1 LPPPKA
7 AEAATAAAPAPTARD
22 TGEEEKLQSLI
33 LYVGF
38 GLVTASILCIGALGF
53 TLQFGI
59 RNLFNLAFGAT
70 MTAAAFV
77 AYVCNAAGLNIWV
90 SLVLGSLSA
99 SLLSFLLNRGLYVP
113 FRRRASSMFT
123 MIMVTLG
130 AGIIIQYVIE
140 AIWGADDFSYNMAAG
155 RSVHLA
161 GMLLTTTQLIVIAI
175 AAAAA
180 VGLHLL
186 LRYTRLGKAMRA
198 VAVNDRL
205 ARNCGI
211 PVRLVVDA
219 TWLLSGALCGLA
231 GIVLVMDVQV
241 LNSGSGDDFLILIV
255 AATVLGGIGSA
266 YGAMAGSL
274 IIGVVAEVAAG
285 FINPEFKDISAF
297 IILAA
302 VLLLRPTGVIS
313 SIASAKELAR

>member
-1 LPPPKA
+1 M
-7 AEAATAAAPAPTARD
+7 
-22 TGEEEKLQSLI
+22 QSLA
-33 LYVGF
+33 LYIGF
-38 GLVTASILCIGALGF
+38 GLVTASILCIGAVSF

-59 RNLFNLAFGAT
+59 SNLFNLAFGAT

-90 SLVLGSLSA
+90 SLVLGSLAA
-99 SLLSFLLNRGLYVP
+99 SLLSFLLNRGIYRP
-113 FRRRASSMFT
+113 FKRRATSRFT

-130 AGIIIQYVIE
+130 VGIIIQYGIE
-140 AIWGADDFSYNMAAG
+140 AIWGADNFSYNVLAG
-155 RSVHLA
+155 RSVHVA
-161 GMLLTTTQLIVIAI
+161 GMLFTTTQLTVIAI
-175 AAAAA
+175 AAVTAAA
-180 VGLHLL
+180 VHIL

-198 VAVNDRL
+198 VAVNERL

-211 PVRLVVDA
+211 PVKAVVDS

-231 GIVLVMDVQV
+231 GVVLVMDVQV
-241 LNSGSGDDFLILIV
+241 LNSNSGDAFFILII

-266 YGAMAGSL
+266 SGAIVGSI
-274 IIGVVAEVAAG
+274 IIGVVAEIAAG

-313 SIASAKELAR
+313 SIASAKEVAR

>member
-1 LPPPKA
+1 M
-7 AEAATAAAPAPTARD
+7 
-22 TGEEEKLQSLI
+22 QSLA
-33 LYVGF
+33 LYIGF
-38 GLVTASILCIGALGF
+38 GLVTASILCIGAVSF

-59 RNLFNLAFGAT
+59 SNLFNLAFGAT

-90 SLVLGSLSA
+90 SLVCGSLAA
-99 SLLSFLLNRGLYVP
+99 SLLSFLLNRGIFVP
-113 FRRRASSMFT
+113 FKSRATSMFT

-130 AGIIIQYVIE
+130 VGIIIQYGIE
-140 AIWGADDFSYNMAAG
+140 AIWGGDNFSYTMAAG
-155 RSVHLA
+155 RPVHVA
-161 GMLLTTTQLIVIAI
+161 GMLFTTTQLTVIAI
-175 AAAAA
+175 AAVAAA
-180 VGLHLL
+180 GVHVL

-198 VAVNDRL
+198 VAVNERL

-211 PVRLVVDA
+211 PVKVVIDG
-219 TWLLSGALCGLA
+219 TWLLSGALCGLT
-231 GIVLVMDVQV
+231 GVVLVMDVQV

-266 YGAMAGSL
+266 YGAMMGAL
-274 IIGVVAEVAAG
+274 IIGVVAELAAG
-285 FINPEFKDISAF
+285 FINPQFKDISAF

-313 SIASAKELAR
+313 SIASAKEMAR

>member
-1 LPPPKA
+1 M
-7 AEAATAAAPAPTARD
+7 
-22 TGEEEKLQSLI
+22 QSLA
-33 LYVGF
+33 LYAGF
-38 GLVTASILCIGALGF
+38 GLVTASILAIGAVSF

-59 RNLFNLAFGAT
+59 SNLFNLAFGAT

-90 SLVLGSLSA
+90 SLVLGSLA
-99 SLLSFLLNRGLYVP
+99 GSLLSFGLNRGIYRP
-113 FRRRASSMFT
+113 FRRRATSRFT

-130 AGIIIQYVIE
+130 VGIIIQYGIE
-140 AIWGADDFSYNMAAG
+140 AIWGPDNFSYSMATG
-155 RSVHLA
+155 RAVHVA
-161 GMLLTTTQLIVIAI
+161 GMLFTTTQLTVIAI
-175 AAAAA
+175 AAVAVAAMS
-180 VGLHLL
+180 VL

-198 VAVNDRL
+198 VAVNERL

-211 PVRLVVDA
+211 PVQAVVDT

-231 GIVLVMDVQV
+231 GVVLVMDVQV
-241 LNSGSGDDFLILIV
+241 LNSGSGDEFLILVV

-266 YGAMAGSL
+266 YGAMVGSL
-274 IIGVVAEVAAG
+274 IIGVVAELAAG

-313 SIASAKELAR
+313 SIASAKEMAR

>member
-1 LPPPKA
+1 M
-7 AEAATAAAPAPTARD
+7 
-22 TGEEEKLQSLI
+22 QSLA
-33 LYVGF
+33 LYTGF
-38 GLVTASILCIGALGF
+38 GLVTASILCLGAVSF

-59 RNLFNLAFGAT
+59 SNLFNLAFGAT

-99 SLLSFLLNRGLYVP
+99 SLLSFLLNRGIYIP
-113 FRRRASSMFT
+113 FRRRATSMFT

-130 AGIIIQYVIE
+130 VGIIIQYAIE
-140 AIWGADDFSYNMAAG
+140 AIWGADNRSYNMVTG
-155 RSVHLA
+155 RSVHIA
-161 GMLLTTTQLIVIAI
+161 GMLFTTTQLTVIAI
-175 AAAAA
+175 AALAAA
-180 VGLHLL
+180 GVHVL

-198 VAVNDRL
+198 VAVNERL

-211 PVRLVVDA
+211 PVKAVVDS

-231 GIVLVMDVQV
+231 GVVLVMDVQV
-241 LNSGSGDDFLILIV
+241 LNSGSGDDLLILIV

-266 YGAMAGSL
+266 YGAMVGSL
-274 IIGVVAEVAAG
+274 IIGVVAELSAG
-285 FINPEFKDISAF
+285 YFNPQFKDISAF
-297 IILAA
+297 VILAA

-313 SIASAKELAR
+313 SIASAKEMAR

>member
-1 LPPPKA
+1 M
-7 AEAATAAAPAPTARD
+7 
-22 TGEEEKLQSLI
+22 QSLA
-33 LYVGF
+33 LYIGF
-38 GLVTASILCIGALGF
+38 GLVTASILCIGAVSF

-59 RNLFNLAFGAT
+59 SNLFNLAFGAT

-77 AYVCNAAGLNIWV
+77 AYVCNAAGLSIWI
-90 SLVLGSLSA
+90 SLVLGSLAA
-99 SLLSFLLNRGLYVP
+99 SVLSFLLNRGIYLP
-113 FRRRASSMFT
+113 FKVRATSRFT

-130 AGIIIQYVIE
+130 VGIILQYGIE
-140 AIWGADDFSYNMAAG
+140 AIWGGDNRSYNVLAG
-155 RSVHLA
+155 RSVHVA
-161 GMLLTTTQLIVIAI
+161 GMLFTTTQLTVIAI
-175 AAAAA
+175 AAVTAAA
-180 VGLHLL
+180 VHIL

-198 VAVNDRL
+198 VAVNERL

-211 PVRLVVDA
+211 PVKAVVDS

-231 GIVLVMDVQV
+231 GVVLVLDVQV
-241 LNSGSGDDFLILIV
+241 LNSSTGDAFFILII

-266 YGAMAGSL
+266 SGAIVGSI
-274 IIGVVAEVAAG
+274 IIGVVAEIAAG

-313 SIASAKELAR
+313 SIASAKEVAR

>member
-1 LPPPKA
+1 M
-7 AEAATAAAPAPTARD
+7 
-22 TGEEEKLQSLI
+22 QSLA
-33 LYVGF
+33 LYIGF
-38 GLVTASILCIGALGF
+38 GLVTASILCIGAVSF

-59 RNLFNLAFGAT
+59 SNLFNLAFGAT

-90 SLVLGSLSA
+90 SLVLGSLAA
-99 SLLSFLLNRGLYVP
+99 SLLSFLLNRGIYRP
-113 FRRRASSMFT
+113 FKRRATSRFT

-130 AGIIIQYVIE
+130 VGIIIQYGIE
-140 AIWGADDFSYNMAAG
+140 AIWGADNFSYNVLAG
-155 RSVHLA
+155 RSVHVA
-161 GMLLTTTQLIVIAI
+161 GMLFTTTQLTVIAI
-175 AAAAA
+175 AAVAAAA
-180 VGLHLL
+180 VHIL

-198 VAVNDRL
+198 VAVNERL

-211 PVRLVVDA
+211 PVKAVVDS

-231 GIVLVMDVQV
+231 GVVLVMDVQV
-241 LNSGSGDDFLILIV
+241 LNSNSGDAFFILII

-266 YGAMAGSL
+266 SGAIVGSI
-274 IIGVVAEVAAG
+274 IIGVVAEIAAG

-313 SIASAKELAR
+313 SIASAKEVAR

>member
-1 LPPPKA
+1 M
-7 AEAATAAAPAPTARD
+7 
-22 TGEEEKLQSLI
+22 QSLA
-33 LYVGF
+33 LYIGF
-38 GLVTASILCIGALGF
+38 GLVTASILCLGAVSF

-59 RNLFNLAFGAT
+59 SNLFNLAFGAT

-77 AYVCNAAGLNIWV
+77 AYLCNAAGLNIWV
-90 SLVLGSLSA
+90 SLALGSLSG
-99 SLLSFLLNRGLYVP
+99 SLLSFLLNRAIYLP
-113 FRRRASSMFT
+113 FRRRAGSMFA

-130 AGIIIQYVIE
+130 VGIIIQYTIE
-140 AIWGADDFSYNMAAG
+140 AIWGADNRSYNMVTG
-155 RSVHLA
+155 PSVHFA
-161 GMLLTTTQLIVIAI
+161 GMLFTTTQLTVIAI
-175 AAAAA
+175 AAVAAA
-180 VGLHLL
+180 GVHVL

-198 VAVNDRL
+198 VAVNERL

-211 PVRLVVDA
+211 HVRAVVDT

-231 GIVLVMDVQV
+231 GVVLVMDVQV

-266 YGAMAGSL
+266 YGAMVGAV

-285 FINPEFKDISAF
+285 YFNPEFKDVSAF
-297 IILAA
+297 VILAA

-313 SIASAKELAR
+313 SIASAKEMAR

>member
-1 LPPPKA
+1 
-7 AEAATAAAPAPTARD
+7 
-22 TGEEEKLQSLI
+22 
-33 LYVGF
+33 
-38 GLVTASILCIGALGF
+38 
-53 TLQFGI
+53 
-59 RNLFNLAFGAT
+59 

-77 AYVCNAAGLNIWV
+77 AYVSNASGLNIWV
-90 SLVLGSLSA
+90 SLLLGSLAA
-99 SLLSFLLNRGLYVP
+99 SLMSFLLNRGIYTP
-113 FRRRASSMFT
+113 FRRRATSMFT

-130 AGIIIQYVIE
+130 VGIIMQYAIE
-140 AIWGADDFSYNMAAG
+140 AIWGADNFSYNMAAG
-155 RSVHLA
+155 RSVHVA
-161 GMLLTTTQLIVIAI
+161 GMLFTTTQLTVIAI

-180 VGLHLL
+180 AGVHLL

-198 VAVNDRL
+198 VAVNERL

-211 PVRLVVDA
+211 PVKAVVDS

-231 GIVLVMDVQV
+231 GVVLVMDVQV

-266 YGAMAGSL
+266 YGAMVGSL